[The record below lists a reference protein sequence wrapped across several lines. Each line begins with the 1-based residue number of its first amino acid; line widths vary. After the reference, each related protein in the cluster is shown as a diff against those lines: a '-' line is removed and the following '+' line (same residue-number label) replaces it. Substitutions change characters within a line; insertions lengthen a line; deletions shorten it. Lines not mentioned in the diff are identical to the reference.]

1 MDLLN
6 YLFIFV
12 LSACDICNEQ
22 LIGRK
27 YANFDGVFKKLV
39 ISRLNI
45 IDTDLIPKTGL
56 KGPKRACKRATVVVQ
71 LWPFWFLAVAL
82 LQVRMVWVR

>member
-1 MDLLN
+1 M
-6 YLFIFV
+6 FV
-12 LSACDICNEQ
+12 FGLSACDICDEQ
-22 LIGRK
+22 SVGRK
-27 YANFDGVFKKLV
+27 YANFDGVFKRLA

-71 LWPFWFLAVAL
+71 LINENEEISKLV
-82 LQVRMVWVR
+82 